1 MQAHC
6 YNNQAQHVIRTQ
18 AQLDR
23 PRGSF
28 IFCTKKH
35 IIMLGMMAL
44 AMLLQ
49 MVQTP
54 EVLAAEYE
62 LKPTIS
68 SVASYNDNLAM
79 NPTNEEPLNGLEILA
94 AADFSYDDQISTV
107 RLRTIASFDR
117 FDETRFDTD
126 DQKATLSY
134 QRLFEKGSISA
145 EAETN
150 HTSARTLEDLDT
162 DIGSRE
168 TEATRADANNLTLS
182 GLYYL
187 TEKNLLRGSLSG
199 SLRDYQSDNLS
210 SYAYYSANGLWQH
223 SMNSRLRLQTQA
235 SYSRYLP
242 DDTLGLDFTEELL
255 ELAASQNVTGPDLDG
270 RLESCLD
277 AVGFIPIPFI
287 TVGIP
292 NNNLGNPRAPCFD
305 IESFKTQ
312 QNTVSLQLG
321 FVYLINEALSL
332 NILAGRTE
340 TGSERDSISVEQR
353 GRYIQRRK
361 DRTASYEASLS
372 YTGERL
378 TSSLS
383 ASQNEQATS
392 DGVLNLTTR
401 VSWRNDWNLSAF
413 SSLNL
418 NFIWN
423 NRAYDSELERIRF
436 ADRENI
442 YVLAGYKYLFSQ
454 EWSGRLQ
461 YEYRTELKSPQR
473 PQTER
478 NRVMLTLAWSPMP
491 KTWSR

>member
-1 MQAHC
+1 M
-6 YNNQAQHVIRTQ
+6 
-18 AQLDR
+18 
-23 PRGSF
+23 
-28 IFCTKKH
+28 KK
-35 IIMLGMMAL
+35 
-44 AMLLQ
+44 
-49 MVQTP
+49 TP
-54 EVLAAEYE
+54 
-62 LKPTIS
+62 
-68 SVASYNDNLAM
+68 
-79 NPTNEEPLNGLEILA
+79 
-94 AADFSYDDQISTV
+94 
-107 RLRTIASFDR
+107 
-117 FDETRFDTD
+117 
-126 DQKATLSY
+126 
-134 QRLFEKGSISA
+134 
-145 EAETN
+145 
-150 HTSARTLEDLDT
+150 
-162 DIGSRE
+162 
-168 TEATRADANNLTLS
+168 
-182 GLYYL
+182 
-187 TEKNLLRGSLSG
+187 LRGSSERLSARLPKRQPMQG
-199 SLRDYQSDNLS
+199 
-210 SYAYYSANGLWQH
+210 YAYYSANGLWQH

-401 VSWRNDWNLSAF
+401 VSWRNDWNLSAL

-423 NRAYDSELERIRF
+423 NRAYDAELERIRF